1 MARFYSDITKKL
13 YDSMEEL
20 DEAEATE
27 QKRREEAEAKQ
38 KKRADERKSRAKELE
53 DLQKAYSRARKAYND
68 ALHQFCKDYGS
79 FHTSISADNLFDF
92 LVDWM

>member
-20 DEAEATE
+20 NEAEATE

-38 KKRADERKSRAKELE
+38 KKRADERKSRAQEID
-53 DLQKAYSRARKAYND
+53 DLQKAYVGARKAYTE
-68 ALHQFCKDYGS
+68 ALEKFCKDYGT
-79 FHTSISADNLFDF
+79 FHTSVSADNLFDF
-92 LVDWM
+92 FLSWM